1 MQRVELTT
9 YRDPLHCPFCG
20 ACVLDDESVE
30 PCVHTLYV
38 ATDEGFE
45 HVSDRLGLDPEFELP
60 YDETWDSYTDSLK
73 FPESVKFAIYIP
85 APSGFGAYVGFAA
98 IRAE

>member
-1 MQRVELTT
+1 MPCHWRPIFSIGNSPSTT
-9 YRDPLHCPFCG
+9 TPI
-20 ACVLDDESVE
+20 E